1 MNTRSASLTALA
13 LSLTAASLFAGDITG
28 KVTLKGT
35 PPPETPIKFDQN
47 CGAFHTGPGSTR
59 RYVVAGDGGLA
70 NVFVYISKGA
80 EGKKFETPTTPVILD
95 QKGCMYQPY
104 IVGAM
109 VNQTIQIKNSDPILH
124 NVHALPKD
132 SAQEFNFAQPLQ
144 GQTDERKFTSP
155 QVLVKVKCDVHD
167 WMLAYVGVVDNPY
180 FAVTDESGKFTIK
193 NVPPGNYT
201 VTAYHLKAHALKP
214 GETKDI
220 KVEGAPVTADFT
232 VEVPK

>member
-1 MNTRSASLTALA
+1 MNKLSASLTALA
-13 LSLTAASLFAGDITG
+13 LTVAAASSYAGDITG
-28 KVTLKGT
+28 KITLKGT

-47 CGAFHTGPGSTR
+47 CGAFHTTPVSTR
-59 RYVVAGDGGLA
+59 RYVVSSDGGLA

-80 EGKKFETPTTPVILD
+80 EGKKFDAPTAPVLLD

-109 VNQTIQIKNSDPILH
+109 VNQPIQIKNSDPILH

-132 SAQEFNFAQPLQ
+132 SSEEFNFAQPLQ
-144 GQTDERKFTSP
+144 GQTDERKFTKP

-167 WMLAYVGVVDNPY
+167 WMLAYVGVVDNPF
-180 FAVTDESGKFTIK
+180 FAITDESGKFTIK
-193 NVPPGNYT
+193 NVPPGDYT
-201 VTAYHLKAHALKP
+201 LTAYHLKAHGTKP
-214 GETKDI
+214 GETKTI